1 MHLWT
6 GAIRWDVASD
16 PTLIELDSRRRA
28 SLAKLAKHDRY
39 LASEE
44 PDGTI
49 VLVPAVVI
57 TELEARF
64 RANPELV
71 AKVKDNMAHP
81 ERRVRHA
88 RPSARRTKKGST
100 TVKTAKTRGKRG

>member
-1 MHLWT
+1 M
-6 GAIRWDVASD
+6 ASN

-57 TELEARF
+57 TELESRF
-64 RANPELV
+64 RANADLV
-71 AKVKDNMAHP
+71 AQVKDNMAHP
-81 ERRVRHA
+81 ERRVRHP
-88 RPSARRTKKGST
+88 RPQRAT
-100 TVKTAKTRGKRG
+100 TAKKAKVPAPGVKRQRAKRG

>member
-1 MHLWT
+1 MNQPEVGWIM
-6 GAIRWDVASD
+6 GSD

-44 PDGTI
+44 HDGTI

-57 TELEARF
+57 TELESRF
-64 RANPELV
+64 RANPDLV
-71 AKVKDNMAHP
+71 AQVKDNMAHP
-81 ERRVRHA
+81 ERRVRHP
-88 RPSARRTKKGST
+88 RPSRATVGKKAKAPARA
-100 TVKTAKTRGKRG
+100 AKRSRAKRA

>member
-1 MHLWT
+1 M
-6 GAIRWDVASD
+6 ASD

-57 TELEARF
+57 TELESRF
-64 RANPELV
+64 RANADLV
-71 AKVKDNMAHP
+71 GQVKDNMAHP
-81 ERRVRHA
+81 ERRVRHPRA
-88 RPSARRTKKGST
+88 QQANSANK
-100 TVKTAKTRGKRG
+100 AKASGRAANRSKAKRA

>member
-1 MHLWT
+1 M
-6 GAIRWDVASD
+6 ASD
-16 PTLIELDSRRRA
+16 PTLIELDRRRRA

-64 RANPELV
+64 RANPDLV
-71 AKVKDNMAHP
+71 AQVKDNLAHP
-81 ERRVRHA
+81 ERRVRHPRA
-88 RPSARRTKKGST
+88 QAAPAAKKAKDPAPAASRSKRTGP
-100 TVKTAKTRGKRG
+100 

>member
-1 MHLWT
+1 M
-6 GAIRWDVASD
+6 ASN

-44 PDGTI
+44 ADGTI

-64 RANPELV
+64 RANPALV
-71 AKVKDNMAHP
+71 AQVEDNMAHP
-81 ERRVRHA
+81 ERRVRHPRPQRSTAAKKTKVPA
-88 RPSARRTKKGST
+88 RSSKRAG
-100 TVKTAKTRGKRG
+100 AKRG

>member
-1 MHLWT
+1 M
-6 GAIRWDVASD
+6 ASD

-81 ERRVRHA
+81 ERRVRHP
-88 RPSARRTKKGST
+88 RPAIRSTKKRATRTSSG
-100 TVKTAKTRGKRG
+100 KTRGKRG

>member
-1 MHLWT
+1 M
-6 GAIRWDVASD
+6 ASN

-57 TELEARF
+57 TELEAHF
-64 RANPELV
+64 RANPDLV
-71 AKVKDNMAHP
+71 ARVKDNMAHP
-81 ERRVRHA
+81 ERRVRHPRPKRATSSKKGKPAA
-88 RPSARRTKKGST
+88 RAGARTK
-100 TVKTAKTRGKRG
+100 RG